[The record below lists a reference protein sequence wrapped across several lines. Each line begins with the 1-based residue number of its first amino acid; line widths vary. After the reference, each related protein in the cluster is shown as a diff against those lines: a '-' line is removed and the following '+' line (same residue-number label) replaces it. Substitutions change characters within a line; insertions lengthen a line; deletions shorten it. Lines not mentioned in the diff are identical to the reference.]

1 METDSKER
9 KEIEEF
15 ITKHE
20 RAHFLQSP
28 EWAKV
33 KLEWKHEEIILPD
46 ENGKINAYL
55 SVLLRKVPVLN
66 RYIMYAPRGFVCD
79 PHDKETLKELTKKAR
94 RNSKKI

>member
-1 METDSKER
+1 METNSKER
-9 KEIEEF
+9 KKIEEF

-33 KLEWKHEEIILPD
+33 KSEWKHEEIILHD

-55 SVLLRKVPVLN
+55 MNIYSDARKPAN
-66 RYIMYAPRGFVCD
+66 RPRSAECG
-79 PHDKETLKELTKKAR
+79 K
-94 RNSKKI
+94 RNIV

>member
-33 KLEWKHEEIILPD
+33 KSEWKHEEIILHD

-94 RNSKKI
+94 RNSKKT